1 MFKSFSVLGLS
12 SGVSLGAVFYTIS
25 EITLDTSGPDLFHAN
40 RLIEGAGLGFD
51 SAEPARKPGAPTAR
65 FKNSPMTMNRH
76 GPSVPMAMASAS
88 SSSIQPRLLTN
99 DQQFFRIKVTLIP

>member
-1 MFKSFSVLGLS
+1 
-12 SGVSLGAVFYTIS
+12 
-25 EITLDTSGPDLFHAN
+25 
-40 RLIEGAGLGFD
+40 
-51 SAEPARKPGAPTAR
+51 
-65 FKNSPMTMNRH
+65 MNRH